1 MPNVVISDASCLIV
15 LSNIGELDLLSLLY
29 GQVYITPE
37 IEREFGED
45 LPSWIIVETVQDKA
59 CQKRLETTLDVGEA
73 SAIALAIE
81 KKDSLV
87 ILDDLKARKVA
98 KKFKLILTGTLGVVG
113 KAKERGYC
121 EKIKPIIQK
130 IGQSNFRI
138 SPQVMSDL
146 LSRHG
151 EE

>member
-15 LSNIGELDLLSLLY
+15 LSKIGKLDLLYLLY

-37 IEREFGED
+37 IEQEFGED
-45 LPSWIIVETVQDKA
+45 LPSWMIVETVQDKA
-59 CQKRLETTLDVGEA
+59 CQKRLETRLDVGEA
-73 SAIALAIE
+73 SAIALALE

-87 ILDDLKARKVA
+87 ILDDLKARKLA
-98 KKFKLILTGTLGVVG
+98 KQLNLVLTGTLGVVS

>member
-15 LSNIGELDLLSLLY
+15 LSKIGKLDLLYLLY

-37 IEREFGED
+37 IEQEFGED
-45 LPSWIIVETVQDKA
+45 LPSWMIVETVQDKA
-59 CQKRLETTLDVGEA
+59 CQKPLETRLDVGEA
-73 SAIALAIE
+73 SAIALALE
-81 KKDSLV
+81 QKDSLV
-87 ILDDLKARKVA
+87 ILDDLKARKLA
-98 KKFKLILTGTLGVVG
+98 KQLNLVLTGTLGVVS